1 MLQRFD
7 MDKNYDVKYKK
18 LGLNIAYY
26 RKLNGYT
33 QIEFAEIIN
42 VDRSHLS
49 GMEIGKNAPSLD
61 LIFKICEE
69 LNISEKE
76 LFDFR

>member
-1 MLQRFD
+1 MKSDFSNEYRL
-7 MDKNYDVKYKK
+7 

-26 RKLNGYT
+26 RKLHGYT
-33 QIEFAEIIN
+33 QLEFAELLDI
-42 VDRSHLS
+42 DRSHLS

-61 LIFKICEE
+61 LVFKICKT
-69 LNISEKE
+69 LNITEKE

>member
-1 MLQRFD
+1 
-7 MDKNYDVKYKK
+7 MDKNFYIKYKK

-49 GMEIGKNAPSLD
+49 GMEIGKNSPSLD

-69 LNISEKE
+69 LNINEKE